1 MAKTYKKKTNKR
13 RKTLRSKKY
22 VGGVQRECPICC
34 KDPKKICKF
43 HIHKSQGAPPG
54 SLINGPNYNTNAFY
68 EDHIRTHPV
77 CKYCPAPSA
86 QEPSAQ
92 ESLINRHYDTKALAE
107 HLKEMHND
115 KYNVAQKIKTDLLDK
130 NKTLITELNDNNI
143 RQIGVL
149 PELDMFYKQ
158 IAEKEMKMAEEKQ
171 KSQKPEK
178 PTKTVAVKAE
188 AAKAKVEALKAEKEA
203 AEAEAKAKT
212 AEEQRLKREEAE
224 KRKAEEAAIQ
234 AAKAEEQ
241 EAIRKAAK
249 IEADK
254 AKKAAKKAA
263 KAEAVET
270 EFMGKEE
277 ELSKQLR
284 AAQTVDEV
292 VDIINNT
299 LPQPPL
305 EPLVPPQPELMP
317 PLPPVK
323 KINIKNIF
331 KKRILDDKTDFYYKL
346 KSFKFQQDIHGYILS
361 LFPLLSCNTGTI
373 SNPSYYETVSLIIF
387 ITGILNRLFKVN
399 IKLIIKGGKA
409 AQMMLSAY
417 GYSTCD
423 INSDDIDILLI
434 QENGH
439 DREYLMDFA
448 KQFAYLIQDRFI
460 ADNNKKISVLEPT
473 EVNPNIYKISLFSN
487 GYKPISDIDFKQD
500 NSGFF
505 TNESLMELPF
515 IANYYGNQF
524 ELLYYLQNPKV
535 FLEEK
540 KHYLSIYEN
549 IIQKTHDGSKSCDCN
564 VKNVD
569 YECKRLCDY
578 RTIMVEK
585 FNKYIEPFEQLLT
598 PKTLSA
604 TPAV

>member
-1 MAKTYKKKTNKR
+1 MAKTHKKTNKR
-13 RKTLRSKKY
+13 RKTLRKKY

-43 HIHKSQGAPPG
+43 HIYKSQGAPPG

-68 EDHIRTHPV
+68 EDHIRTHPI
-77 CKYCPAPSA
+77 CKYCPAPITQEPLTQKPLVHWSLAQRLLA
-86 QEPSAQ
+86 QESSAQ

-107 HLKEMHND
+107 HLKEIHND
-115 KYNVAQKIKTDLLDK
+115 KYNVARKIKTDLLDK

-158 IAEKEMKMAEEKQ
+158 IADKEMKMAEEENKKQ

-188 AAKAKVEALKAEKEA
+188 ADAAKAKAEALKAEKEA
-203 AEAEAKAKT
+203 AAAAAKAKT
-212 AEEQRLKREEAE
+212 AEEERLKREEAE

-249 IEADK
+249 VEADK

-263 KAEAVET
+263 KAEAERAKEVE
-270 EFMGKEE
+270 EMGKEE

-317 PLPPVK
+317 PQPMLMPPLPPVK

-331 KKRILDDKTDFYYKL
+331 KKRILDDKTDFFYKL
-346 KSFKFQQDIHGYILS
+346 KNFKFQQDIHGYILS

-387 ITGILNRLFKVN
+387 ITGILNRWFQLNKVN

-434 QENGH
+434 QENEH
-439 DREYLMDFA
+439 DRRIFNGFC
-448 KQFAYLIQDRFI
+448 QTIC
-460 ADNNKKISVLEPT
+460 
-473 EVNPNIYKISLFSN
+473 LF
-487 GYKPISDIDFKQD
+487 
-500 NSGFF
+500 NS
-505 TNESLMELPF
+505 
-515 IANYYGNQF
+515 
-524 ELLYYLQNPKV
+524 
-535 FLEEK
+535 
-540 KHYLSIYEN
+540 
-549 IIQKTHDGSKSCDCN
+549 
-564 VKNVD
+564 
-569 YECKRLCDY
+569 R
-578 RTIMVEK
+578 
-585 FNKYIEPFEQLLT
+585 
-598 PKTLSA
+598 
-604 TPAV
+604 